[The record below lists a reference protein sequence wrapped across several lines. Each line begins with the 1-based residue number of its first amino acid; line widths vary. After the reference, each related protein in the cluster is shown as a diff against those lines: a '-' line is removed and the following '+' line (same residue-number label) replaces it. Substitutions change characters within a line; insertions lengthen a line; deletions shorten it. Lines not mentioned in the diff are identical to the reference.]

1 MEWRQWILK
10 LLDDG
15 FRRRCDNRFL
25 PQVHRLNRILL
36 LLYNFFCHCL
46 SIATMDNTPVR
57 LFGLILLNCHVSL
70 PIIVS

>member
-1 MEWRQWILK
+1 MEGRQWILK

-25 PQVHRLNRILL
+25 PQVHRLNRIL

>member
-15 FRRRCDNRFL
+15 FRRRRDYRFL
-25 PQVHRLNRILL
+25 PQVYRLSRILL
-36 LLYNFFCHCL
+36 LLYNCFCHYL
-46 SIATMDNTPVR
+46 SIATIDNTPMR